1 MRNIRPIAMIAV
13 SGVLGLA
20 AVAFAASWLQHQ
32 ETTDTV
38 QVVVARRDLPM
49 GTRLQADMLDT
60 VRWPKAAPI
69 DAPLT
74 ALDQAQD
81 RVIHMQVLRG
91 EPLLQNKLAPVGE
104 IGGLSSVLREGQ
116 RAVTVKVN
124 EIMGVAGFALPG
136 NYVDL
141 MVNTPDGQDNPVS
154 KIVIERI
161 KVLAVAQDV
170 ASSENKPRV
179 VNAVTLEVTPAQ
191 AEKIDLARSVGTLS
205 LVLRSQ
211 GDSDK
216 VSTEGARKTDLLPAA
231 VATALP
237 PPAPKRLPSTRRQAV
252 SPAPTGGSSF
262 SPMHQGASA
271 QTEVIRGLSRTT
283 E

>member
-1 MRNIRPIAMIAV
+1 MRNTRPIAMIAL
-13 SGVLGLA
+13 SGLLGLA
-20 AVAFAASWLQHQ
+20 AVAFAANWLQRQ
-32 ETTDTV
+32 ESTDTL
-38 QVVVARRDLPM
+38 QVIVAKRDLPM
-49 GTRLQADMLDT
+49 GTRLQADMLET
-60 VRWPKAAPI
+60 IRWPQAAPI

-74 ALDQAQD
+74 ALDQALD
-81 RVIHMQVLRG
+81 RVISMQILRG
-91 EPLLQNKLAPVGE
+91 EPLLKSKLAAVGE

-170 ASSENKPRV
+170 ASAENKPRV
-179 VNAVTLEVTPAQ
+179 VNAVTLEVSPGQ

-211 GDSDK
+211 VDTDR
-216 VSTEGARKTDLLPAA
+216 VSTSGARKTDLLLAPVNADLDS
-231 VATALP
+231 ATGNHP
-237 PPAPKRLPSTRRQAV
+237 VPVRSRRPAPAG
-252 SPAPTGGSSF
+252 PTGSSTAQMQAA
-262 SPMHQGASA
+262 SPA
-271 QTEVIRGLSRTT
+271 QTEVIRGLRRTT